1 MLNFKVSWQ
10 YHLIL
15 SLYHV
20 PLLAVLHSLSQ
31 RMASMQAN
39 ETVDSRSRCHNKP
52 QLRVGAVEHL
62 CVSVCHYKQQR
73 GVKTFKH
80 CCSAHVLATAQDP
93 VVEMSEVESAQRR
106 AAGLLRERGNILIE
120 GDEESVC
127 VHLPSSKLRF
137 FSKTILTCL
146 LCWLLLSLTLSDL

>member
-1 MLNFKVSWQ
+1 MV
-10 YHLIL
+10 
-15 SLYHV
+15 V
-20 PLLAVLHSLSQ
+20 PSDIITVPCSNYSHSFSLSANGQ
-31 RMASMQAN
+31 HASTVN
-39 ETVDSRSRCHNKP
+39 ETVDSRSRCHNKS
-52 QLRVGAVEHL
+52 QLRVGAVERL

-73 GVKTFKH
+73 GVKTCKH

-106 AAGLLRERGNILIE
+106 AAGLLRERGNVLIE

-146 LCWLLLSLTLSDL
+146 LCWLFLSLTLSDL